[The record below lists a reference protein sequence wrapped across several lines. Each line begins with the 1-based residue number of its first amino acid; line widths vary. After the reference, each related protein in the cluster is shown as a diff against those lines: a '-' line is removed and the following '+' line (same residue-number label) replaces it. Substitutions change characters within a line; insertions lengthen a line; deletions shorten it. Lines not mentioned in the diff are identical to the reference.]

1 MCGFAGFFDSSPRA
15 SAAEMEAV
23 ASRMAAR
30 LQHRGPDDAGA
41 WIDADA
47 GVAFGFRRL
56 SIVDLSPQ
64 GHQPMRSPSGRYVIA
79 LNGEI
84 YNHRAL
90 RAELER
96 AAQRPN
102 FRGHSDTEVLLA
114 AIDRWG
120 VDGALQRCAGMFA
133 FALWDCEKRKLH
145 LVRDR
150 LGERPLYYGR
160 MGRTLLFGSELKAL
174 QAHPAWR
181 GEIDRDVLTLLFRFN
196 YIPGPFSIFKNIR
209 KLPPGTI
216 VSIDESVELPAP
228 VEYWSAHRAV
238 TAGMTNRFPRGEA
251 EAAERLEA
259 LLREVIRD
267 QMVADVPVGALL
279 SGGIDSSTIVAL
291 MQAESARPVKTFT
304 IGFYEDRFNEAAHAK
319 EVARHLGTDHT
330 EHYLTPEDALG
341 VIPRLPLLYDEPF
354 ADLSQIPTFLLA
366 AIARRKVTVCLS
378 GDGGDELFGGY
389 HRYFYGR
396 RIWKSARWIP
406 LGARRATSRLVQK
419 FAPGS
424 RAGQKLAKLAE
435 LLDAD
440 DPRAL
445 YLRFMSHWRAPA
457 VLVPGA
463 AEPATVL
470 TNGHRPKLADFV
482 EEMML
487 ADLVGYLPDDILVKV
502 DRASMG
508 VSLEVRVPFLDHR
521 VVEFAA
527 TLPMSMKAA
536 SGQGKRLLRKVLDKH
551 VPRDLV
557 ERPKWGFAPP
567 LASWLRGPLRPWA
580 EELLDEKRLRS
591 QGILDPAPIRAR
603 WREHFAGRRDW
614 NCSLWGVLMFQSWL
628 DHNPCAN

>member
-1 MCGFAGFFDSSPRA
+1 MCGFAGFFDSSSRA
-15 SAAEMEAV
+15 SAADMEAV

-41 WIDADA
+41 WTDAHA

-64 GHQPMRSPSGRYVIA
+64 GHQPMRSSSGRYVIA

-96 AAQRPN
+96 APQPPK

-120 VDGALQRCAGMFA
+120 LDGALQRCAGMFA

-160 MGRTLLFGSELKAL
+160 MGCALLFGSELKAL
-174 QAHPAWR
+174 QEHPAWC
-181 GEIDRDVLTLLFRFN
+181 GEIDRDVLTLLLRFN
-196 YIPGPFSIFKNIR
+196 YIPGPFSIFKNIQ
-209 KLPPGTI
+209 KLPPGAI
-216 VSIDESVELPAP
+216 VSIDRSAELPAP
-228 VEYWSAHRAV
+228 IEYWSAHRAV
-238 TAGMTNRFPRGEA
+238 TAGVTNRFPHGEA

-259 LLREVIRD
+259 LLREVIREE
-267 QMVADVPVGALL
+267 MVADVPVGALL

-291 MQAESARPVKTFT
+291 MQAESPRPVKTFT
-304 IGFYEDRFNEAAHAK
+304 IGFDDNRFNEATHAK

-330 EHYLTPEDALG
+330 EHYLTPEDALA
-341 VIPRLPLLYDEPF
+341 VIPRLPMLYDEPF
-354 ADLSQIPTFLLA
+354 ADLSQIPMLLLA
-366 AIARRKVTVCLS
+366 AIARRNVTVCLS
-378 GDGGDELFGGY
+378 GDGGDEVFGGY

-396 RIWKSARWIP
+396 RIWTGACWIP
-406 LGARRATSRLVQK
+406 LGARRAASRLVQK

-424 RAGQKLAKLAE
+424 RSGQKLAKLAE

-440 DPRAL
+440 DPHAL
-445 YLRFMSHWRAPA
+445 YLRFLSHWRAPA
-457 VLVPGA
+457 ELVPGA
-463 AEPATVL
+463 VEPATLL
-470 TNGHRPKLADFV
+470 TNGRGPKLGDFI
-482 EEMML
+482 EEMMF
-487 ADLVGYLPDDILVKV
+487 ADLAGYLPDDILVKV

-527 TLPMSMKAA
+527 TLPMSMKVG
-536 SGQGKRLLRKVLDKH
+536 SRQGKRLLRKVLDKYA
-551 VPRDLV
+551 PRDLV

-567 LASWLRGPLRPWA
+567 LALWLRGALRPWA
-580 EELLDEKRLRS
+580 EELLDEKRLRT
-591 QGILDPAPIRAR
+591 QGILNPAPISAR
-603 WREHFAGRRDW
+603 WREHLAGRRDW
-614 NCSLWGVLMFQSWL
+614 NSSLWGVLMFQAWL
-628 DHNPCAN
+628 DQNHCGN